1 MTAPNRRIRIVAWAI
16 IVTHAIG
23 VVANGFGLFTGD
35 PAYTPALWMTFM
47 VLKALGVVAGVLMLR
62 NQRVGVWLF
71 AALLAV
77 GLVVALAFTGPHP
90 LGYLAFAGGLLVL
103 VGGGMWFAL
112 RGQWDVAPPA
122 RSAAQ

>member
-47 VLKALGVVAGVLMLR
+47 VLKALGVVQLTR
-62 NQRVGVWLF
+62 NGCAL
-71 AALLAV
+71 AKPGPGPTKALLRII
-77 GLVVALAFTGPHP
+77 L
-90 LGYLAFAGGLLVL
+90 
-103 VGGGMWFAL
+103 
-112 RGQWDVAPPA
+112 
-122 RSAAQ
+122 S